1 MTKHEETARG
11 ILPCHTPNVCG
22 LIFDVHDYR
31 CSNCVARPAVA
42 AALAQVEAEKDEII
56 EKLNDGLR
64 VLGKQTDAQIA
75 RLKAEVVR
83 LWRPMECGH
92 PNACYSYLGPADNNP
107 APDEKLPKPCLAC
120 RYGDAAEAR
129 GVRIGLE
136 RAREIAGHHKE
147 NGFTPSFGSAN
158 GDIMAGIII
167 KTLDAEIAKAEGKS
181 PA

>member
-1 MTKHEETARG
+1 MTKHEETAREK
-11 ILPCHTPNVCG
+11 LTCNCG
-22 LIFDVHDYR
+22 NPKNIYSPTDGKIEDRHWTGCPALY
-31 CSNCVARPAVA
+31 RPAVA

-75 RLKAEVVR
+75 RLKAEVAR

-120 RYGDAAEAR
+120 RYGDAAEAKGKR
-129 GVRIGLE
+129 EGLE
-136 RAREIAGHHKE
+136 RARSIIHDFRPEVDLSKIA
-147 NGFTPSFGSAN
+147 NSFAFTLESLQAL
-158 GDIMAGIII
+158 I
-167 KTLDAEIAKAEGKS
+167 DAEIS
-181 PA
+181 ND